1 MTTIVIIHRKTFTE
15 ALDAAQGITHASL
28 KQAGSY
34 SFGED

>member
-15 ALDAAQGITHASL
+15 ALDAAQGIL